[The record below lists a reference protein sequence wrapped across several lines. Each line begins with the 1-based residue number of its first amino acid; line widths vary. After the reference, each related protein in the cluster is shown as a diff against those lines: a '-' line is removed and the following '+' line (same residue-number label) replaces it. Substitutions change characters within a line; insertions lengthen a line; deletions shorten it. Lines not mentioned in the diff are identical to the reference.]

1 MYNQILRGLYNSV
14 QLNTDESRKNYLISL
29 QEKVRN
35 IRRAYLR
42 FPVRFAYTN
51 KDTQAGYLITYVPHY
66 SDLIYF
72 ALRDNRQSI
81 TINNTN
87 DVYFIGSGPCP
98 EIIGLLRYLKDH
110 EGNTNFSLN
119 INVLDIAIQE
129 WKWSRDIV
137 FSNVVPT
144 YLNGST
150 INRREGKIDISQD
163 FKVNFNDRKKLIV
176 FQNCLNEIAEQNH
189 YTLIQNVQRLFDQ
202 MSTGSY
208 LLMIDLNFRQVLSL
222 ISTVENNLL
231 NKKNCNIIRSV
242 NDGEINNRTLQANE
256 PQIILDHLLID
267 KFGCENPNFL
277 LPKRRLK
284 FIYTLIEKR

>member
-1 MYNQILRGLYNSV
+1 MYNQILSGLYNSV
-14 QLNTDESRKNYLISL
+14 QLNTDESRKKYLESL

-35 IRRAYLR
+35 IRKAYLT

-81 TINNTN
+81 TINNVD

-98 EIIGLLRYLKDH
+98 EIIGLLRYLKDY
-110 EGNTNFSLN
+110 EGNAKFNLN

-137 FSNVVPT
+137 FNNVVPT

-150 INRREGKIDISQD
+150 INRKEGKIDISQN
-163 FKVNFNDRKKLIV
+163 FKVNFNDSKKLVI
-176 FQNCLNEIAEQNH
+176 FQNCLNEIDEQNH
-189 YTLIQNVQRLFDQ
+189 IILIQNVQRLFDQ
-202 MSTGSY
+202 MSVGSY
-208 LLMIDLNFRQVLSL
+208 LLIIDLNFRQVLSL
-222 ISTVENNLL
+222 ITEVENNLT
-231 NKKNCNIIRSV
+231 NKGNCNIIRNV
-242 NDGEINNRTLQANE
+242 NDGEINNRTLQDNE
-256 PQIILDHLLID
+256 PQIILDHLLTD
-267 KFGCENPNFL
+267 RFGCENPNFL

-284 FIYTLIEKR
+284 FIYTLIQKK